1 MQLDIAPMP
10 YSAKALRLKA
20 PARFFCRASFPFNP
34 EGFFYALKTNAEQK
48 GGAEY
53 GFSPFESI

>member
-1 MQLDIAPMP
+1 MP

-20 PARFFCRASFPFNP
+20 LARFFAVLLSPSIP
-34 EGFFYALKTNAEQK
+34 EGFFYAFKTKLIK

>member
-1 MQLDIAPMP
+1 MQLDACPMP

-20 PARFFCRASFPFNP
+20 PARFFCRASFTFNP
-34 EGFFYALKTNAEQK
+34 EGFFYAFKTKPIK